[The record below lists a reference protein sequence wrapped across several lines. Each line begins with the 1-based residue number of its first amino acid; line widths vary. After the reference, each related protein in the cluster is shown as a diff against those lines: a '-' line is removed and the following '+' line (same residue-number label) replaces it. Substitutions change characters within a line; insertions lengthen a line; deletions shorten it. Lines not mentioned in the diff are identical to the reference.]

1 MSPAILLLVLLP
13 ACPCFLDALLMSG
26 PQAPGAPM
34 PLILHAHPLSSFCQK
49 VLIALYEL
57 EVPFEFRHL
66 DLADAGARA
75 EHLARWPKGKMP
87 VLEDPEAKLALPET
101 SIIIEYLD
109 RHHGN
114 GHRLLPEDP
123 DACLE
128 VRLWDRISDLYVML
142 PMQRAVAAR
151 LSGNPEA
158 AERARQ
164 EVGDEL
170 EVAYDLLEARLADRR
185 WLGGDAFTMADCAA
199 MPALFF
205 AAAVREFEPGRPALA
220 AYFRRLLER
229 PSVER
234 ILREEAPW
242 LQHFP
247 LIDTLP
253 PGYRPRA

>member
-1 MSPAILLLVLLP
+1 
-13 ACPCFLDALLMSG
+13 
-26 PQAPGAPM
+26 M

-57 EVPFEFRHL
+57 EVPFEFRQL
-66 DLADAGARA
+66 DLADAGERA
-75 EHLARWPKGKMP
+75 AHLARWPKGKMP
-87 VLEDPEAKLALPET
+87 VLEDPGIGLALPET

-109 RHHGN
+109 RHHG
-114 GHRLLPEDP
+114 GGQHLLPSDP
-123 DACLE
+123 DAALD

-151 LSGNPEA
+151 IAHGDSEA
-158 AERARQ
+158 AARARQ

-170 EVAYDLLEARLADRR
+170 EVAYGLLEARLSGRK

-199 MPALFF
+199 MPALFY
-205 AAAVREFEPGRPALA
+205 ASAVREFEPGRPALA

-229 PSVER
+229 PSIARV
-234 ILREEAPW
+234 LGEASPW

-247 LIDTLP
+247 LIATLP
-253 PGYRPRA
+253 ADYRPMA

>member
-1 MSPAILLLVLLP
+1 
-13 ACPCFLDALLMSG
+13 
-26 PQAPGAPM
+26 M

-49 VLIALYEL
+49 VLSALYEM
-57 EVPFEFRHL
+57 EVPFEFRML
-66 DLADAGARA
+66 DLSDAGERA
-75 EHLARWPKGKMP
+75 AHLQRWPKGKMP
-87 VLEDPEAKLALPET
+87 VLEDPDAKLALPET

-109 RHHGN
+109 RHYG
-114 GHRLLPEDP
+114 GGRRLLPEDP

-151 LSGNPEA
+151 LSGEPSA

-185 WLGGDAFTMADCAA
+185 WLGDDAFTMADCAA
-199 MPALFF
+199 MPALFYS
-205 AAAVREFEPGRPALA
+205 AAVREFEPGRPALA

-229 PSVER
+229 PAIARV
-234 ILREEAPW
+234 LREAAPW

-247 LIDTLP
+247 LIETLP
-253 PGYRPRA
+253 ADYRPRA

>member
-1 MSPAILLLVLLP
+1 
-13 ACPCFLDALLMSG
+13 
-26 PQAPGAPM
+26 M

-57 EVPFEFRHL
+57 EVPFEFRQL
-66 DLADAGARA
+66 DLADADERA
-75 EHLARWPKGKMP
+75 AHLARWPRGKMP
-87 VLEDPEAKLALPET
+87 VLEDLGAKLALPET

-109 RHHGN
+109 RHHGS
-114 GHRLLPEDP
+114 GRHLLPTDP

-151 LSGNPEA
+151 LAGDLDA
-158 AERARQ
+158 AEHVRE

-170 EVAYDLLEARLADRR
+170 DVAYDLLEARLASRE

-199 MPALFF
+199 MPALFY
-205 AAAVREFEPGRPALA
+205 ASAVREFEPGRPALA

-229 PSVER
+229 PSIARV
-234 ILREEAPW
+234 LREAAPW
-242 LQHFP
+242 LRHFP
-247 LIDTLP
+247 LIERLP
-253 PGYRPRA
+253 AGYRPSA

>member
-1 MSPAILLLVLLP
+1 
-13 ACPCFLDALLMSG
+13 
-26 PQAPGAPM
+26 M

-57 EVPFEFRHL
+57 EVPFEFRLL
-66 DLADAGARA
+66 DLSDAGERA
-75 EHLARWPKGKMP
+75 AHVARWPKGKMP
-87 VLEDPEAKLALPET
+87 VLEDPATGMALPET
-101 SIIIEYLD
+101 SIIIEWLD
-109 RHHGN
+109 RHAG
-114 GHRLLPEDP
+114 GGRLLPDDP

-151 LSGNPEA
+151 IAHGDGEA
-158 AERARQ
+158 AARVKQ

-170 EVAYDLLEARLADRR
+170 EVAYGLLEARLAQRR

-199 MPALFF
+199 MPALFY
-205 AAAVREFEPGRPALA
+205 ASAVREFEPGRPALA

-229 PSVER
+229 PSVAR
-234 ILREEAPW
+234 VLGEASPW

-247 LIDTLP
+247 LIATLP
-253 PGYRPRA
+253 AGYRPGA